1 MSTYE
6 FHWLLLDIFLLRF
19 LKQMFCLN
27 IVIKELYSKIFIQI
41 KNIFCNLFLLVKM
54 HTSNIIIMTNQIAF
68 YKLYCLFCF
77 IWVNY
82 AFYSVNLTD

>member
-27 IVIKELYSKIFIQI
+27 IVIKELYS
-41 KNIFCNLFLLVKM
+41 
-54 HTSNIIIMTNQIAF
+54 
-68 YKLYCLFCF
+68 
-77 IWVNY
+77 
-82 AFYSVNLTD
+82 